1 MENNFD
7 DDNLSYFSN
16 FVIIKIQNERQK
28 EKEVKEKLDIVRKLY
43 QKTR

>member
-16 FVIIKIQNERQK
+16 FDITKIQNERQK
-28 EKEVKEKLDIVRKLY
+28 EKDVKEKLDIVRKLY